1 MPANEILDDTPQ
13 SCQSESHGR
22 DKGFPLHHP
31 GGPQVWPPRQPS
43 AHPWHRAPYQQL
55 WVQGRGLCR
64 HSPLCSLHLQQFGK
78 ILDVEIIFNERGS
91 KVGDAHGQHHTASPG
106 EGVSGARLP
115 SSAVTCSPLLSQ
127 GTLAC
132 SAPSGQP
139 RHQLGRSCG
148 SLCLALEGGE
158 GSLCPITGSSCPSVS
173 GCLCCI
179 FPAFCAPLPDSSP
192 SSWVILGP
200 QPGPLAPAG
209 TPVWALHLCTV
220 AASPPA
226 PALLIHPLSLSVPT
240 PSLCLSLSLSFSFS
254 PLLTGFWVCNF

>member
-1 MPANEILDDTPQ
+1 MGGT
-13 SCQSESHGR
+13 R
-22 DKGFPLHHP
+22 P

-43 AHPWHRAPYQQL
+43 AHPWHRAPCQQL

-115 SSAVTCSPLLSQ
+115 SSAVTCSPLLSCPM
-127 GTLAC
+127 GPWHAVPYRG
-132 SAPSGQP
+132 S
-139 RHQLGRSCG
+139 LGANWGGRG
-148 SLCLALEGGE
+148 SLCPALEGGE
-158 GSLCPITGSSCPSVS
+158 GSLCPATGSSCPSVS

-192 SSWVILGP
+192 SSWAILGP
-200 QPGPLAPAG
+200 QPGPLARRGPQSGLFFSAL
-209 TPVWALHLCTV
+209 WQLHL
-220 AASPPA
+220 
-226 PALLIHPLSLSVPT
+226 LRQLS
-240 PSLCLSLSLSFSFS
+240 
-254 PLLTGFWVCNF
+254 